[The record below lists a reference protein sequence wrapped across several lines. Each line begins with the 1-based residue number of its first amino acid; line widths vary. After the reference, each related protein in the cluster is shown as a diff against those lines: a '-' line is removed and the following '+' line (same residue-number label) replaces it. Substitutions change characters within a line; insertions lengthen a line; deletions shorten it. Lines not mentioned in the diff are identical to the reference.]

1 MRHVQG
7 KYVLIV
13 LLFVLFVTPSQSY
26 AQTASGNAAT
36 RSVQVKGRI
45 GETDDKLDEEQLDS
59 DAVGD
64 DGRTKI
70 VADVSAINKGS
81 LPKTGSEQAKIAS
94 IAGVFLLVISFYLL
108 SNRELK
114 KN

>member
-1 MRHVQG
+1 MKHG
-7 KYVLIV
+7 HWKYVLIV
-13 LLFVLFVTPSQSY
+13 LLFVLFDIPSQSF
-26 AQTASGNAAT
+26 AQTASGNAGT
-36 RSVQVKGRI
+36 RSVQVQGRI

-94 IAGVFLLVISFYLL
+94 IVGLFLLIISFYLFSSMQL
-108 SNRELK
+108 RRN
-114 KN
+114 